1 MGVVTSVAAWGL
13 GALEISGRIPLLGK
27 LLAKPGAVGGIAR
40 IVLWFTLWVVLL
52 LVVHLWR
59 TRRELRVVR
68 LVEQAVQR
76 LNHHSIVGDLDNYL
90 RLELR
95 RQGASHLADQVYDRS
110 LLSSRLSLLTSRL
123 ADHNRSDRVSF
134 LLVGQSGIE
143 AAQTDSFYG
152 LPRAL
157 IWAMPG
163 LGFMGTAFEMANA
176 VGGMGSSLRATGDYQ
191 ALQNLL
197 SREVIPHLAGA
208 FDVTLFALGASV
220 VCFLLLSLVH
230 QQDEKVLNAS
240 DALSLA
246 LLAKIADD
254 DPKDGLASSRQMELA
269 EKVENLRAGL
279 TIVGAELSKLNEFIG
294 KSSNALQ
301 AVFRT

>member
-1 MGVVTSVAAWGL
+1 
-13 GALEISGRIPLLGK
+13 LLGK
-27 LLAKPGAVGGIAR
+27 LLARPGAVGGIAR
-40 IVLWFTLWVVLL
+40 FVLWFALWVVVL

-68 LVEQAVQR
+68 LVEPAVQR
-76 LNHHSIVGDLDNYL
+76 LNQQSIVGDLDSYL

-95 RQGASHLADQVYDRS
+95 RQGANQMYDHS
-110 LLSSRLSLLTSRL
+110 LLSARLSLLTSRL

-134 LLVGQSGIE
+134 LLIGQSGIE
-143 AAQTDSFYG
+143 AAQTESFYG

-163 LGFMGTAFEMANA
+163 LGFMGTAFEMAKA
-176 VGGMGSSLRATGDYQ
+176 VGGMGASLHATSDYQ
-191 ALQNLL
+191 GLQNLL

-230 QQDEKVLNAS
+230 QQDEKSLNAS
-240 DALSLA
+240 DALSLT

-254 DPKDGLASSRQMELA
+254 DPMDGLASSRQMELA